1 MQSITPSF
9 FAKNLLSTISDLR
22 WGPYLKILSFGLIL
36 SILTCAL
43 IFERNTS
50 LQLRNFLLLTFIT
63 ACCLKEWI
71 NTPANWGRAKRSYQ
85 TDGKLWKAAIE
96 LIPTEFRGWFHTALK
111 MQIACFRK
119 PRMTSPLDKSNQAVK
134 FTYLKN
140 GMYTSLLAIAI
151 VASLADI
158 PFSQFLLR
166 MNDMS
171 AMTMAIIHAIS
182 ITATLLTVTSLVGD
196 KRLLGDGV
204 HQVENQVL
212 QLRLGVRARANV
224 PLYHIESAVILNEKH
239 APMFNTDVSSMNVT
253 PFDKPN
259 LVLRLK
265 EEIRNDAN
273 AWFEELGSM
282 RSNIRTLRLYVDAP
296 EKLIQV
302 INKFKTLSL

>member
-1 MQSITPSF
+1 M
-9 FAKNLLSTISDLR
+9 
-22 WGPYLKILSFGLIL
+22 
-36 SILTCAL
+36 
-43 IFERNTS
+43 E
-50 LQLRNFLLLTFIT
+50 
-63 ACCLKEWI
+63 
-71 NTPANWGRAKRSYQ
+71 TPANWGRVKRSYHA
-85 TDGKLWKAAIE
+85 DGILWKAAIE

-111 MQIACFRK
+111 IQIACFRK
-119 PRMTSPLDKSNQAVK
+119 PLMTSPLDKSNHAVK

-151 VASLADI
+151 VACLADI

-182 ITATLLTVTSLVGD
+182 ITATLLTITSLVGD

-204 HQVENQVL
+204 HQIENRVL

-224 PLYHIESAVILNEKH
+224 PLSHIDSAIILNEKY

-259 LVLRLK
+259 LILNLK
-265 EEIRNDAN
+265 EEISNDAN
-273 AWFEELGSM
+273 AWFEELGSI
-282 RSNIRTLRLYVDAP
+282 RSNVRTLRLYIDAP

-302 INKFKTLSL
+302 INSLKT

>member
-1 MQSITPSF
+1 
-9 FAKNLLSTISDLR
+9 
-22 WGPYLKILSFGLIL
+22 
-36 SILTCAL
+36 
-43 IFERNTS
+43 
-50 LQLRNFLLLTFIT
+50 
-63 ACCLKEWI
+63 
-71 NTPANWGRAKRSYQ
+71 
-85 TDGKLWKAAIE
+85 
-96 LIPTEFRGWFHTALK
+96 
-111 MQIACFRK
+111 
-119 PRMTSPLDKSNQAVK
+119 
-134 FTYLKN
+134 
-140 GMYTSLLAIAI
+140 MYTSLLAIAI
-151 VASLADI
+151 VASLAGI

-224 PLYHIESAVILNEKH
+224 PLYHIESAAILNEKH
-239 APMFNTDVSSMNVT
+239 VPMFNTDVSSMNVT

-302 INKFKTLSL
+302 INKFKT